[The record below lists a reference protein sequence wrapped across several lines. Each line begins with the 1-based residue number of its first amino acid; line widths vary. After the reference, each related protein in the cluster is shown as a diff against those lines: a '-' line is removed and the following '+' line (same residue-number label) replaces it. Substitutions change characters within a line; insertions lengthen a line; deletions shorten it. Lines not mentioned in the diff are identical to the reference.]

1 VWCGVVWCG
10 VVWCGVVWCG
20 VVWCGVVWC
29 GVVSHLKATANIV
42 PWPGRSTAMV
52 RNESDSC
59 DV

>member
-1 VWCGVVWCG
+1 
-10 VVWCGVVWCG
+10 VWCGVVWCG